1 MKKTF
6 TLILIIFCFSILAPA
21 KTFTIT
27 VHGNYFLTADPDIS
41 SFYGK
46 KKYFPEGKIAIKITG
61 NFFVWGSYAAFS
73 SGNSGSKWSHK
84 GLEVAD
90 IEVKDTLDKAIIS
103 GGLGYYVGLI
113 EKGEFAVKIELGAC
127 KISNTEETVSSKIAG
142 GSVLASEERT
152 NSGIGIRGNLG
163 ITYGLYKNLFAE
175 IAGGYLYASTKVD
188 DYTINLGGLRFSLGL
203 GYRF

>member
-1 MKKTF
+1 MA
-6 TLILIIFCFSILAPA
+6 L
-21 KTFTIT
+21 
-27 VHGNYFLTADPDIS
+27 
-41 SFYGK
+41 
-46 KKYFPEGKIAIKITG
+46 KITG
-61 NFFVWGSYAAFS
+61 NIFVWGSYAAFS
-73 SGNSGSKWSHK
+73 SGNSGLKWSHK

-90 IEVKDTLDKAIIS
+90 IEVNDTLDRAIIS

-142 GSVLASEERT
+142 GSVISSEERT

-175 IAGGYLYASTKVD
+175 IAGGYLYATTKVE
-188 DYTINLGGLRFSLGL
+188 DYSINLGGLRFSLGL